1 MDVIDIPLDLLRIA
15 PWNPNVMTDMML
27 KKLKASIVTFGTLE
41 NLVVLPI
48 GKGLYEVI
56 GGNQRLKLYGELGV
70 DPAPCVI
77 AELNDAQAALL
88 GQTLNQL
95 HGEDDLGLKADLV
108 RTVLAELP
116 EAQVLAV
123 LPETAESL
131 QALSTLG
138 QEDLAA
144 HLRAWQ
150 QAQSA
155 KLKNLQFRLTPGQ
168 LETVHE
174 ALDRI
179 KPKLRESQTDNPNTR
194 GNALHLLCQMYLEG
208 ERGLP

>member
-1 MDVIDIPLDLLRIA
+1 MDVIDIPQDLLRPS
-15 PWNPNVMTDMML
+15 PWNPNVMTDLMLQKLETSVIRFGIVGCMVVRSLTDGTYEVLSGNQML
-27 KKLKASIVTFGTLE
+27 KVC
-41 NLVVLPI
+41 
-48 GKGLYEVI
+48 
-56 GGNQRLKLYGELGV
+56 RELGRKA
-70 DPAPCVI
+70 APCVVVDLDD
-77 AELNDAQAALL
+77 AEAMLLAQA
-88 GQTLNQL
+88 LNQL

-108 RTVLAELP
+108 RTVLAEFP
-116 EAQVLAV
+116 ESQVLAI

-131 QALSTLG
+131 QALATLG

-155 KLKNLQFRLTPGQ
+155 KLKNLQFRLTPNQ

-179 KPKLRESQTDNPNTR
+179 IPRVKEARTDNPNTR
-194 GNALHLLCQMYLEG
+194 GNALHLLCQMYLER
-208 ERGLP
+208 ERALP